1 MDDLTL
7 FPYYVRGYYADDV
20 KAPKTPGALAFE
32 TKHGNI
38 TSRDHERAAAE
49 SRKDIGNIEYGM
61 RPAPALNLPRERGP
75 RIVHQG
81 PQYHY

>member
-1 MDDLTL
+1 M

-20 KAPKTPGALAFE
+20 KAPKKAGELAFE

-38 TSRDHERAAAE
+38 TSRDHEVAAAE

-61 RPAPALNLPRERGP
+61 RPAPALTVPRERP
-75 RIVHQG
+75 ARVMHQG
-81 PQYHY
+81 PYSL